1 MPMKKVIM
9 KSYCSLAST
18 GNMAGKD
25 CQIPYQRIMRTSRG
39 IQDFMLE
46 VEVERCTLVRDSL
59 P

>member
-9 KSYCSLAST
+9 ESYRSLAST
-18 GNMAGKD
+18 GSMAGKD
-25 CQIPYQRIMRTSRG
+25 CQILYQRIMRTSRG

-46 VEVERCTLVRDSL
+46 VERCTLVRDSL